1 MERVAFL
8 IDTTGERVDC
18 LLNPETV
25 QVTRLAG
32 VRHRGAGGAQLT
44 GSGLADDPLIFTGGG
59 RTELVLDLLFDV
71 DFVQAQVRPAD
82 VRLLTRPLWML
93 AENSAAEHGWLR
105 PPLVRLVW
113 GKTWNVPGV
122 IVAVAER
129 FDAFTG
135 TGSPRRS
142 WLRLKLVRAAETAD
156 QAQAGFAEE
165 LAAAS
170 TPAAAPGGAVVAAGD
185 GATEPGHAGV
195 RFDLL
200 ANDALGSP
208 LRWRL
213 LAEHNRI
220 TDPLAVPA
228 GTTLA
233 IPPVTSGGPT
243 SESTLGTMAR
253 AGGSFVDAAVAT
265 AASWAASIAAATRA
279 GPGETAAA
287 TWAGPSDTA
296 TATRAGPPGTAAAG
310 ATASTGGPPAAGSTP

>member
-8 IDTTGERVDC
+8 VDSSGLRVDC

-32 VRHRGAGGAQLT
+32 VRPRGVADTRLT
-44 GSGLADDPLIFTGGG
+44 GAGLADDPLVFTGGG
-59 RTELVLDLLFDV
+59 RTELVLDLLFDTDLV
-71 DFVQAQVRPAD
+71 EGPTRPPD
-82 VRLLTRPLWML
+82 VRALTRPLWML

-122 IVAVAER
+122 IVAIAER
-129 FDAFTG
+129 FDAFG
-135 TGSPRRS
+135 LTGSPRRS
-142 WLRLKLVRAAETAD
+142 WLRLKLVRVAESAD
-156 QAQAGFAEE
+156 EAQEGFADE

-170 TPAAAPGGAVVAAGD
+170 TPTAAPGSAVVATGD
-185 GATEPGHAGV
+185 GSATPGHSGV

-200 ANDALGSP
+200 AHDALGSP

-233 IPPVTSGGPT
+233 VPPLTAAPPADGPTSGGGQP
-243 SESTLGTMAR
+243 
-253 AGGSFVDAAVAT
+253 
-265 AASWAASIAAATRA
+265 
-279 GPGETAAA
+279 
-287 TWAGPSDTA
+287 
-296 TATRAGPPGTAAAG
+296 
-310 ATASTGGPPAAGSTP
+310 

>member
-8 IDTTGERVDC
+8 IDSSGERVDC

-32 VRHRGAGGAQLT
+32 VRHRGAGGGQLT
-44 GSGLADDPLIFTGGG
+44 GSGLADDPLVFTGGG

-71 DFVQAQVRPAD
+71 DFVQAQVRPTD
-82 VRLLTRPLWML
+82 VRVLTRPLWML
-93 AENSAAEHGWLR
+93 AENSTAEHGWLR

-122 IVAVAER
+122 IIAVAER

-165 LAAAS
+165 LAAVS
-170 TPAAAPGGAVVAAGD
+170 TPAAAPGSAVVAAGD
-185 GATEPGHAGV
+185 GAAEPGHSGV

-233 IPPVTSGGPT
+233 VPTSASGGGGP
-243 SESTLGTMAR
+243 ESTLAPMAR
-253 AGGSFVDAAVAT
+253 AVAGAVGAGASFVGASIAT
-265 AASWAASIAAATRA
+265 ASWAT
-279 GPGETAAA
+279 PT
-287 TWAGPSDTA
+287 
-296 TATRAGPPGTAAAG
+296 GTT
-310 ATASTGGPPAAGSTP
+310 TASTNPDSTPLGTGSGSTP

>member
-8 IDTTGERVDC
+8 IDSSGERVDC

-32 VRHRGAGGAQLT
+32 VRSRGAGGGQLT
-44 GSGLADDPLIFTGGG
+44 GAGLADDPLVFTGGG

-82 VRLLTRPLWML
+82 VRVLTRPLWML
-93 AENSAAEHGWLR
+93 AENSTAEHGWLR

-165 LAAAS
+165 LAAVS
-170 TPAAAPGGAVVAAGD
+170 TPSAAPGSAVVAAGD
-185 GATEPGHAGV
+185 GAAEPGRSGV

-220 TDPLAVPA
+220 ADPLAVPA

-233 IPPVTSGGPT
+233 VPPPPSGGGGP
-243 SESTLGTMAR
+243 ESTLAGMAR
-253 AGGSFVDAAVAT
+253 AVAGAVGAGASFVGASIATASWATPTGTT
-265 AASWAASIAAATRA
+265 AASTN
-279 GPGETAAA
+279 PG
-287 TWAGPSDTA
+287 
-296 TATRAGPPGTAAAG
+296 GTPLG
-310 ATASTGGPPAAGSTP
+310 TGSGSTP

>member
-8 IDTTGERVDC
+8 IDSSGERVDC

-32 VRHRGAGGAQLT
+32 VRQRGAAGGQLT
-44 GSGLADDPLIFTGGG
+44 GSGLADDPLVFTGGG

-71 DFVQAQVRPAD
+71 DFVEAQVRPSD
-82 VRLLTRPLWML
+82 VRVLTRPLWML
-93 AENSAAEHGWLR
+93 AENSTAEHGWLR

-113 GKTWNVPGV
+113 GKTWNVPGM
-122 IVAVAER
+122 IIAVAER

-156 QAQAGFAEE
+156 QAEAGFAEE

-170 TPAAAPGGAVVAAGD
+170 TPTAAPGSAVVAAGD
-185 GATEPGHAGV
+185 GAAEPGRSGV

-233 IPPVTSGGPT
+233 VPPPG
-243 SESTLGTMAR
+243 STL
-253 AGGSFVDAAVAT
+253 AGGMAGGGSALAGAARSVIGALGAGASFVG
-265 AASWAASIAAATRA
+265 ASIAAA
-279 GPGETAAA
+279 PTAWTA
-287 TWAGPSDTA
+287 A
-296 TATRAGPPGTAAAG
+296 TATTTAPAPTGTDPGGAA
-310 ATASTGGPPAAGSTP
+310 